1 MRFSNDR
8 TIASPMWNFIYS
20 INVDRSLLEIFMNSA
35 SFWRRDS
42 SRMRNRIES
51 TNFSRNSLR
60 CENRESSRRACK
72 MCRLVKEIFLLH
84 MYAYPTNCIDTF
96 CQDTCDNFNQ
106 AISNIFLAYDS
117 SFSRCDILSSVE
129 NAEELERRG
138 NSNWTHHRNS
148 VRTHNEAERVDS
160 GVETGQFLFSRYNNF
175 SPWKNRWR
183 MKRIPNDPGMEIP
196 AIRVI
201 PAVWCTRQWKR
212 VAGEARGS

>member
-20 INVDRSLLEIFMNSA
+20 INVDRSSLEIFMNSA

-84 MYAYPTNCIDTF
+84 MYASQQIASILFAKIRATISIKRS
-96 CQDTCDNFNQ
+96 
-106 AISNIFLAYDS
+106 AIFSSRTTRRFLVAIFYRPWKTLK
-117 SFSRCDILSSVE
+117 
-129 NAEELERRG
+129 
-138 NSNWTHHRNS
+138 NWN
-148 VRTHNEAERVDS
+148 V
-160 GVETGQFLFSRYNNF
+160 VETRTGRIIETLYVHIMKQKGSTVESKRANFCSHVTTISR
-175 SPWKNRWR
+175 RE
-183 MKRIPNDPGMEIP
+183 RI
-196 AIRVI
+196 
-201 PAVWCTRQWKR
+201 
-212 VAGEARGS
+212 AGEWNEFRTIPGWKFLRSA

>member
-20 INVDRSLLEIFMNSA
+20 INVDRSFLEIFMNSA

-42 SRMRNRIES
+42 FHMRNCIES
-51 TNFSRNSLR
+51 TNFSRNSR
-60 CENRESSRRACK
+60 ENSRRTCK

-84 MYAYPTNCIDTF
+84 IYASQQIASILFAKIRST
-96 CQDTCDNFNQ
+96 
-106 AISNIFLAYDS
+106 ISIKLNNKFK
-117 SFSRCDILSSVE
+117 SFARCDILSSVE
-129 NAEELERRG
+129 NAERLEHRR
-138 NSNWTHHRNS
+138 NSNWTHRRNFCII
-148 VRTHNEAERVDS
+148 RTHNGGERIDS
-160 GVETGQFLFSRYNNF
+160 RVETGQFLLSRYNNF
-175 SPWKNRWR
+175 SPWKNRRR